1 MGIEINKITMRKFL
15 IKILKMIPSG
25 LRLRTI
31 SHSAAYAQ
39 QISEESA
46 VYRLPYKPGNEKIIA
61 SLLSRGWQIT
71 LEVNTNGEL
80 EYSINLEKTT
90 AIVADRK

>member
-1 MGIEINKITMRKFL
+1 MRKFL
-15 IKILKMIPSG
+15 IKMLNMIPSG

-31 SHSAAYAQ
+31 SRSAAYAR

-46 VYRLPYKPGNEKIIA
+46 IYRLAYKPGNEKIIA
-61 SLLSRGWQIT
+61 SLLSRGWQIA

-90 AIVADRK
+90 AIVTDRK

>member
-1 MGIEINKITMRKFL
+1 MRKFL
-15 IKILKMIPSG
+15 IKILNMIPSG

-31 SHSAAYAQ
+31 SRSAAYAP

-46 VYRLPYKPGNEKIIA
+46 VYRLAYEPGNEKIIA
-61 SLLSRGWQIT
+61 SLISRGWQIT
-71 LEVNTNGEL
+71 MEVNTNGEL